1 MREVVAGFAILG
13 DFVTAAPYG
22 TGHINDTFAVTMDQG
37 GTLVRYLFQRIN
49 HRVFRDP
56 PSLMENICR
65 VTRHVRAK
73 LEASGVPDVSRR
85 TLTVIPTREGSSY
98 WRDAEGGYWRAYIF
112 IEQARTWDTLQHA
125 GQAYQ
130 AARAFGRFQKMLA
143 DLPPPPLHETIPD
156 FHHGPKRYQAFERAL
171 AEDVRNRAIRARPEI
186 EFLQRHAWIF
196 EVLPKEVAAGRIPIR
211 TTHND
216 TKINN
221 VMMDDRTGEGICVI
235 DLDTLMPGLA
245 LYDFGDMVRTSTSRA
260 AEDERDLSRVKLE
273 LDMYGQL
280 VRGYLSEAAEFLTP
294 AEREHLVTAGM
305 MITLIIGC
313 RFLTDFLAG
322 DTYFKIRRED
332 HNLDR
337 CRTQFRLVQCM
348 LEQEDRLRE
357 LVARAAAE
365 PLESPSG

>member
-1 MREVVAGFAILG
+1 METVVKAFAILG
-13 DFVTAAPYG
+13 DFVDAVPYG
-22 TGHINDTFAVTMDQG
+22 TGHINDTYAVTMDQG
-37 GTLVRYLFQRIN
+37 GRRVRYLFQRIN

-65 VTRHVRAK
+65 VTGHIRAK
-73 LEASGVPDVSRR
+73 LEAAGTPDVSRR
-85 TLTVIPTREGSSY
+85 TLTVIPTRQGASF

-171 AEDVRNRAIRARPEI
+171 AEDVRNRAIQARAEI

-196 EVLPKEVAAGRIPIR
+196 DVLPREVAAGRIPVR

-221 VMMDDRTGEGICVI
+221 VMMDDQTGEGICVI

-245 LYDFGDMVRTSTSRA
+245 LYDFGDMVRTSTTRA
-260 AEDERDLSRVKLE
+260 AEDERDLSRVTLE
-273 LDMYGQL
+273 LDMYEQL

-294 AEREHLVTAGM
+294 AERDHLVTAGE

-357 LVARAAAE
+357 LVVRAAAE
-365 PLESPSG
+365 AASPSA